1 MAVRTHPRN
10 SSRGSICWHCV
21 RAISPAENLSWNR
34 VRTGSSVYY
43 WVFTWVTPSSYCT
56 ANHLAAR
63 KCSNN
68 KTRRKKV
75 GFGSAF
81 TTHSDSDWSSH
92 FLVPF
97 RLLLGELEHLGGL
110 SLLWDGLSS
119 TSARQSVGWGE
130 WMGHPIPMKFKG
142 VHEHEEVLAKDVF
155 IRGLFR
161 CESYYE

>member
-10 SSRGSICWHCV
+10 SSRGSICWHGVC
-21 RAISPAENLSWNR
+21 AISPAENLSWNR

-97 RLLLGELEHLGGL
+97 SSSFGRTRAFGRVILVMGRTFFDFRPPDCRLRGV
-110 SLLWDGLSS
+110 DG
-119 TSARQSVGWGE
+119 TSHSNEIQGRAR
-130 WMGHPIPMKFKG
+130 
-142 VHEHEEVLAKDVF
+142 A
-155 IRGLFR
+155 RGSAGQGRFYSRTLPL
-161 CESYYE
+161 